1 MSIKMKS
8 VEVSTK
14 ALKAEWSVEM
24 VTDLSHHYGIDDN
37 FLEGILRSEIRRNK
51 IKKIFKK

>member
-1 MSIKMKS
+1 MKS

-14 ALKAEWSVEM
+14 ALKAECSVEM